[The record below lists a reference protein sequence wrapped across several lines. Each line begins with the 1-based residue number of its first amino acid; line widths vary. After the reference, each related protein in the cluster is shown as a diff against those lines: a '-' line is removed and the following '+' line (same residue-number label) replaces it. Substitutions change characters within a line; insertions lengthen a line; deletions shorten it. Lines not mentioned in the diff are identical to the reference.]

1 MCKSPSRLNGLLVST
16 EARVSAGTHIQ
27 NGAQLSKAKAQ
38 WTVSKGAMSRP
49 PCLGPSPKALAFSLV
64 TQPSFVSQYP
74 NNNRDRGR
82 GGVSSR
88 TCSQGDTLV
97 RDPGTGLQACRQPTG
112 HGSLRFLLCCAGAG
126 QCHLCHRTAVWV
138 HCDGIWL
145 TGSAWRLEHRNI
157 RQQPRARPA
166 PRPRPSTL
174 LGGWDRAR
182 CRPAECARVCVCT
195 HTRVCVRPAGP
206 RHRPAASVS
215 HSTAVPGPGGP
226 RVPTSSP
233 SQPRMPD
240 GGRQR
245 PGPQS
250 GLWLRTVLPSSAL
263 SVSA

>member
-16 EARVSAGTHIQ
+16 EARVSAGARVQ

-38 WTVSKGAMSRP
+38 WTVSKGAVSRP

-74 NNNRDRGR
+74 NNSRDRG

-182 CRPAECARVCVCT
+182 CRPAECARVCVCART
-195 HTRVCVRPAGP
+195 HVCVCVQRA
-206 RHRPAASVS
+206 HATV
-215 HSTAVPGPGGP
+215 
-226 RVPTSSP
+226 
-233 SQPRMPD
+233 QPP
-240 GGRQR
+240 
-245 PGPQS
+245 
-250 GLWLRTVLPSSAL
+250 L
-263 SVSA
+263 